1 MESTLENKDV
11 EVELTNKGGAPTG
24 NQNGKRGKLFYDALR
39 VALVQEDRAKLRKI
53 TEKLVKAAEDG
64 EAWAIKEIIDRV
76 DGKAIQGTEISGA
89 DGTPFKMVV
98 AWER

>member
-1 MESTLENKDV
+1 MESTLENK
-11 EVELTNKGGAPTG
+11 ELAINTNGKGAPLG
-24 NQNGKRGKLFYDALR
+24 NNNNKRGKLFYDALR
-39 VALVQEDRAKLRKI
+39 IALVQEDRAKLRKI
-53 TEKLVKAAEDG
+53 TDKLVKAAEDG
-64 EAWAIKEIIDRV
+64 EAWAIKEIIDRI